1 MKPPK
6 KAIDY
11 YNEFAPEYDKL
22 SSDYYWY
29 SPKVMFGM
37 LFDKIK
43 VNDKLLDIGIGTGL
57 SSEPFRKMD
66 MVIYGVEGS
75 IEMIKICKRK
85 NICKQLDQ
93 IDLEDGRLNHED
105 GYFDMVIANGV
116 LYFLPNIENILTE
129 SVRVLKN
136 NGVLC
141 INFEELS
148 DGINEEYRNISNCVI
163 SKKLK
168 EKTGV
173 VVYKYNMDYIKS
185 IISKLNVSLKDVLRY
200 FAYTSPTTKEDVY
213 FTLLVLEKEVAK

>member
-1 MKPPK
+1 
-6 KAIDY
+6 
-11 YNEFAPEYDKL
+11 
-22 SSDYYWY
+22 
-29 SPKVMFGM
+29 
-37 LFDKIK
+37 
-43 VNDKLLDIGIGTGL
+43 
-57 SSEPFRKMD
+57 
-66 MVIYGVEGS
+66 
-75 IEMIKICKRK
+75 
-85 NICKQLDQ
+85 
-93 IDLEDGRLNHED
+93 
-105 GYFDMVIANGV
+105 MVIANGV
-116 LYFLPNIENILTE
+116 LYFLPNVENILTE